1 MSAHKAAHPI
11 IIVRKKADHHDD
23 EHGGAW
29 KVAYADF
36 VTAMM
41 ALFIV
46 LWLLSASEQVQ
57 KAVGGYFQDP
67 TGQGRQTGTT
77 RSGVGETL
85 SLTEKQ
91 LSQLK
96 DKVQQAM
103 KQIPA
108 LKDMPN
114 QIRMTITAE
123 GLRIDL
129 LETKGGLFFANGDP
143 KPTGTGGELLQ
154 VLAGELAKL
163 PNKVVIE
170 GHTDSTPYG
179 RPDYSNWEL
188 SADRANAARR
198 ILTDAGLDPSRV
210 AEVRGFADQRL
221 LLKDDPTNP
230 SNRRISI
237 IVRNDEAGPTA
248 AGKEGGAGKQGGAG
262 KPNATLPNP
271 ASASA
276 AAPGKAGSSAA
287 TPSAA
292 TPSAIATPAAPPA
305 APPAAGAPTAPA
317 KSASPAAAT
326 PLPAGKK

>member
-1 MSAHKAAHPI
+1 MSSHKIQPI
-11 IIVRKKADHHDD
+11 VIIRKKGDHHDD

-46 LWLLSASEQVQ
+46 LWLLSASERVQ

-67 TGQGRQTGTT
+67 TGAGRQTGTT
-77 RSGVGETL
+77 RSGVNETL

-91 LSQLK
+91 LNQIK
-96 DKVQQAM
+96 EKVQQAM

-108 LKDMPN
+108 LKDMQN

-129 LETKGGLFFANGDP
+129 LETEGGLFFENGDP
-143 KPTGTGGELLQ
+143 KPTPAGSQLLK
-154 VLAGELAKL
+154 VLANELAKL
-163 PNKVVIE
+163 PNKIVIE
-170 GHTDSTPYG
+170 GHTDSTPFG
-179 RPDYSNWEL
+179 REDYSNWEL

-198 ILTDAGLDPSRV
+198 ILADAGLDGSRI

-221 LLKDDPTNP
+221 LLKNDPTNP

-237 IVRNDEAGPTA
+237 IVRNETYNDQDLA
-248 AGKEGGAGKQGGAG
+248 
-262 KPNATLPNP
+262 P
-271 ASASA
+271 A
-276 AAPGKAGSSAA
+276 K
-287 TPSAA
+287 
-292 TPSAIATPAAPPA
+292 PAA
-305 APPAAGAPTAPA
+305 AAGATPER
-317 KSASPAAAT
+317 PAAVM
-326 PLPAGKK
+326 LPASGKK

>member
-1 MSAHKAAHPI
+1 VPETRRRSSVRGGGLSAKKGVQPI

-46 LWLLSASEQVQ
+46 LWLLSASEKVQ

-67 TGQGRQTGTT
+67 TGKGHQTGSTNA
-77 RSGVGETL
+77 GVGETL
-85 SLTEKQ
+85 TLSEKQ
-91 LSQLK
+91 LK
-96 DKVQQAM
+96 EIKEKIEQAM

-108 LKDMPN
+108 FKDMQN
-114 QIRMTITAE
+114 QIKMTMTAE

-129 LETKGGLFFANGDP
+129 LETKRGLFFDTGNP
-143 KPTGTGGELLQ
+143 SPTQAGSELLK
-154 VLAGELAKL
+154 VLASELVKL
-163 PNKVVIE
+163 ANKIAIE

-198 ILTDAGLDPSRV
+198 ILTESGLDDTRISQ
-210 AEVRGFADQRL
+210 VRGFADQRL
-221 LLKDDPTNP
+221 LLKGDPTNP

-237 IVRNDEAGPTA
+237 IVRN
-248 AGKEGGAGKQGGAG
+248 QGMDAQEE
-262 KPNATLPNP
+262 KL
-271 ASASA
+271 
-276 AAPGKAGSSAA
+276 
-287 TPSAA
+287 
-292 TPSAIATPAAPPA
+292 
-305 APPAAGAPTAPA
+305 AGAPQSAAPA
-317 KSASPAAAT
+317 KPATPEKAAAVM
-326 PLPAGKK
+326 LPATAAKN

>member
-1 MSAHKAAHPI
+1 LSAKKGVQPI

-46 LWLLSASEQVQ
+46 LWLLSASEKVQ

-77 RSGVGETL
+77 TSGVSETL
-85 SLTEKQ
+85 SLNEKQ
-91 LSQLK
+91 LNEIK
-96 DKVQQAM
+96 EKVQQAM
-103 KQIPA
+103 NQIPA
-108 LKDMPN
+108 LKTMQD
-114 QIRMTITAE
+114 QVRMTITAE

-129 LETKGGLFFANGDP
+129 LETKGGLFFQNGDP
-143 KPTGTGGELLQ
+143 KPTVAGGELLK
-154 VLAGELAKL
+154 VLATELGKL
-163 PNKVVIE
+163 PNKIVIE
-170 GHTDSTPYG
+170 GHTDSIPYG

-198 ILTDAGLDPSRV
+198 ILTDSGLDSGRISQ
-210 AEVRGFADQRL
+210 VRGFADQRL

-237 IVRNDEAGPTA
+237 IVRNQGMDPSDIPPAPTS
-248 AGKEGGAGKQGGAG
+248 
-262 KPNATLPNP
+262 P
-271 ASASA
+271 A
-276 AAPGKAGSSAA
+276 KTA
-287 TPSAA
+287 TPEKVAA
-292 TPSAIATPAAPPA
+292 VTLPPA
-305 APPAAGAPTAPA
+305 A
-317 KSASPAAAT
+317 
-326 PLPAGKK
+326 KK

>member
-1 MSAHKAAHPI
+1 LSAKKGVQPI
-11 IIVRKKADHHDD
+11 IIVHKKADHHDD

-46 LWLLSASEQVQ
+46 LWLLSASEKVQ

-67 TGQGRQTGTT
+67 TGKGHQVGSTT
-77 RSGVGETL
+77 AGVGETL
-85 SLTEKQ
+85 TLSEKQ
-91 LSQLK
+91 LK
-96 DKVQQAM
+96 EIKEKIEQAM

-108 LKDMPN
+108 FKNMQN
-114 QIRMTITAE
+114 QIKMTMTAE

-129 LETKGGLFFANGDP
+129 LETKRGLFFETGNPA
-143 KPTGTGGELLQ
+143 PTVAGGELLK
-154 VLAGELAKL
+154 VLAAELVKL
-163 PNKVVIE
+163 PNKIAIE

-198 ILTDAGLDPSRV
+198 ILTESGLDDSRISQ
-210 AEVRGFADQRL
+210 VRGFADQRL

-237 IVRNDEAGPTA
+237 IVRNQGMDTQEEQMAGARPSGAPAGSPAGSPAKTA
-248 AGKEGGAGKQGGAG
+248 APDK
-262 KPNATLPNP
+262 
-271 ASASA
+271 
-276 AAPGKAGSSAA
+276 
-287 TPSAA
+287 PSAVM
-292 TPSAIATPAAPPA
+292 
-305 APPAAGAPTAPA
+305 
-317 KSASPAAAT
+317 
-326 PLPAGKK
+326 LPATKK

>member
-1 MSAHKAAHPI
+1 
-11 IIVRKKADHHDD
+11 VRKHAAAHDD

-46 LWLLSASEQVQ
+46 LWLLSASEKVQ

-67 TGQGRQTGTT
+67 TGQGKQTGST
-77 RSGVGETL
+77 SAGVGETL
-85 SLTEKQ
+85 TLTKDQ
-91 LSQLK
+91 LQQIK
-96 DKVQQAM
+96 DKIQEAM

-108 LKDMPN
+108 FKDMQN
-114 QIRMTITAE
+114 QIKMTVTAE

-129 LETKGGLFFANGDP
+129 LETKRGLFFDTGN
-143 KPTGTGGELLQ
+143 PTPTMAGGEILK
-154 VLAGELAKL
+154 VLAAELAKL
-163 PNKVVIE
+163 PNKIVIE

-198 ILTDAGLDPSRV
+198 ILTESGLDDSRISQ
-210 AEVRGFADQRL
+210 VRGFADQRL

-237 IVRNDEAGPTA
+237 IVRNQGQDAREEDMA
-248 AGKEGGAGKQGGAG
+248 A
-262 KPNATLPNP
+262 KPAAP
-271 ASASA
+271 A
-276 AAPGKAGSSAA
+276 AAPAKPER
-287 TPSAA
+287 PSAVML
-292 TPSAIATPAAPPA
+292 PPPA
-305 APPAAGAPTAPA
+305 A
-317 KSASPAAAT
+317 
-326 PLPAGKK
+326 KK